1 MKQIDQKI
9 VELIEKGNTYRQ
21 IAEQLEVSL
30 RDIPSC
36 VQIKQKQKRI
46 ADYRM
51 EQAVLDY
58 KK

>member
-51 EQAVLDY
+51 EQAVLD
-58 KK
+58 